1 MAGNDQKA
9 RIRREAAKLWA
20 RKGYHA
26 AGVQELARATH
37 LGKGALYHHIGSK
50 EQLLYEISLSSVRDL
65 VAGAEEVI
73 AMDAPAT
80 ERLRLLSSRLMR
92 KISDDLAEWKVFFH
106 EVNTL
111 TGDKHRTVMDH
122 RERYEG
128 LWARLLDEG
137 ADAGE
142 FVVLDPLAV
151 KGVLG
156 MHNYAYL
163 WIRPDGRLS
172 PEEVADLFVGILLH
186 GLSAAPRPPD
196 LDLPVDR

>member
-1 MAGNDQKA
+1 MAAIDQKA

-26 AGVQELARATH
+26 AGVQELARATG

-50 EQLLYEISLSSVRDL
+50 EQLLYEISLRSVRDL

-73 AMDAPAT
+73 ALDASAT
-80 ERLRLLSSRLMR
+80 ERLRRLSSLLMR
-92 KISDDLAEWKVFFH
+92 KIADDLSEWKVFFH

-122 RERYEG
+122 RERYEA
-128 LWARLLDEG
+128 LWERLLDEG
-137 ADAGE
+137 AGAGE
-142 FVVLDPLAV
+142 FVPLDPLAV

-172 PEEVADLFVGILLH
+172 PEEVADLFVGILLN
-186 GLSAAPRPPD
+186 GLSSRPPG
-196 LDLPVDR
+196 